1 MASGTPSSP
10 QLQQIVALLQSGNPS
25 GSLSLIDEMRHRDV
39 SLPPQPDWVEARAA
53 SMVAD
58 RPREQ
63 SALLRILERDRRDI
77 PAMLAMGQLKAAT
90 GDVRSAAS
98 WYRAALNQASNS
110 QVPQA
115 LHAGLA
121 HAQSFCEQSQ
131 RRLAEEFAA
140 ALDGTGVGVGG
151 SPALR
156 HAIDLLYGRS
166 EIFLQQPSMFYYPG
180 LPQRCFYER
189 QEFDWVAGLEA
200 QAEALRDEFLALL
213 ERSDQPF
220 APYIRRGA
228 DRPASSSALLENEN
242 WGAAYL
248 WQGGQPT
255 ELSRHCPQTMA
266 ALADAPLPHVEGR
279 SPMALYSR
287 LKPGTHI
294 TAHHGLLN
302 TRLICHL
309 PLIAP
314 EGCALRCGHETR
326 SWHFGKMLIFDDSVE
341 HEAWNRGSS
350 DRTILLFEIWR
361 PEIPEDDR
369 HQLATLF
376 AAIDQIDPERG
387 KEQE

>member
-1 MASGTPSSP
+1 MASSAPPSP
-10 QLQQIVALLQSGNPS
+10 QLQQLVALLQSGNP
-25 GSLSLIDEMRHRDV
+25 GGTLTLLDEWRGRAE
-39 SLPPQPDWVEARAA
+39 SLPPQADWVEARAA

-58 RPREQ
+58 RIREQ
-63 SALLRILERDRRDI
+63 TALLRILERDRRDI
-77 PAMLAMGQLKAAT
+77 PAMLAMGQLKASA

-98 WYRAALNQASNS
+98 WYRAAVNQASNS

-121 HAQSFCEQSQ
+121 HAQRFCEQSQ
-131 RRLAEEFAA
+131 RQLAEEFAA
-140 ALDGTGVGVGG
+140 ALYGTGVGVGG

-166 EIFLQQPSMFYYPG
+166 EIYLQQPSMFYYPG

-200 QAEALRDEFLALL
+200 QADVLRDEFLALL
-213 ERSDQPF
+213 ERDDQPF
-220 APYIRRGA
+220 APYIRRNA
-228 DRPASSSALLENEN
+228 DRPASSSVLLEDES

-248 WQGGQPT
+248 WHGGQPT
-255 ELSRHCPQTMA
+255 ALSSLCPQTMA
-266 ALADAPLPHVEGR
+266 ALGNAPLPHVTGR

-294 TAHHGLLN
+294 APHHGLLN

-309 PLIAP
+309 PLVAP
-314 EGCALRCGHETR
+314 DGCALRCGHETR
-326 SWHFGKMLIFDDSVE
+326 SWQFGKMLIFDDSVE
-341 HEAWNRGSS
+341 HEAWNRGGS

-361 PEIPEDDR
+361 PEIPEEDR

-376 AAIDQIDPERG
+376 AAIDQIDPDRG